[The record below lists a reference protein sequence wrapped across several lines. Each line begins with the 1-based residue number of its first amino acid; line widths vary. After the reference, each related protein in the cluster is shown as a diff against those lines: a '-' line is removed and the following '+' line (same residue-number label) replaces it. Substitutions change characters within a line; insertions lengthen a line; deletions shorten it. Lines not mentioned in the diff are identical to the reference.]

1 VTEVVLDAS
10 VVIKWWRADGE
21 GHVEEARSL
30 RAAFEAGDLAVVAP
44 RLLFIEILNAFG
56 RRWRWAQPDLLALAE
71 ALGSLG
77 IEVEDPELT
86 SVAGWTARGLT
97 AYDASYVA
105 LAEGRGIDLV
115 TDDAAI
121 LRAVPD
127 LARSLPDERG

>member
-21 GHVEEARSL
+21 GHVDEARGL
-30 RAAFEAGDLAVVAP
+30 RAEFEAGDLAVVAP

-56 RRWRWAQPDLLALAE
+56 RRWRWAEPELVALAE

-77 IEVEDPELT
+77 IEVEDPDLA
-86 SVAGWTARGLT
+86 SVAVWTARGLT

-105 LAEGRGIDLV
+105 LAESRGLDLV

-121 LRAVPD
+121 LTTVPN
-127 LARSLPDERG
+127 LARSLFEERR